1 MKKVNAFLIII
12 SIIFISLL
20 AAEMFYFYQ
29 GVRLDWRCL
38 IYSMYYGMGEGEDKA
53 FAQKVGWMSRPGPA
67 FSYEDNQVIELV
79 WPNGMRESRPE
90 IDKKSRLKVAFVG
103 CSYTFGEGV
112 NGPETMVWRLNDKY
126 PDITF
131 DNWGVNGFRPL
142 QILALTR
149 RLAESRQYDLIIYDI
164 INAALIR
171 MTYLNVQGSQN
182 LAPNTNYILAP
193 FVRDDLLYYSEHY
206 ANENIF
212 FIEHRSLVFDL
223 LKRIYIRFFL
233 EPPNPRSDVWAPKLG
248 YIVDQMN
255 KTCRKNGADFM
266 VCGLDCNVENS
277 VFPHLDPN
285 IPKVAVGYSHQNEP
299 RYRVRQIPSYHPNA
313 EVHAHW
319 AEKFAAWFDY
329 TKYVQPQGGK

>member
-1 MKKVNAFLIII
+1 MKIVNAFLIII
-12 SIIFISLL
+12 SIIFSSLL
-20 AAEMFYFYQ
+20 AADLFYFYQ
-29 GVRLDWRCL
+29 GVRLDWRAL

-53 FAQKVGWMSRPGPA
+53 FAQKVGWMNRPGSA

-79 WPNGMRESRPE
+79 WPNGMRESRPQ

-149 RLAESRQYDLIIYDI
+149 RLAESRQYDLIIYDV

-171 MTYLNVQGSQN
+171 MTYLSIQGG
-182 LAPNTNYILAP
+182 NTLSTNSNYILAP

-206 ANENIF
+206 ANENVL
-212 FIEHRSLVFDL
+212 FIENRSLVFDL
-223 LKRIYIRFFL
+223 LKRVFIQYYL
-233 EPPNPRSDVWAPKLG
+233 EPSHAHSDVWAPKLG

-255 KTCRKNGADFM
+255 KACKKNGADFL
-266 VCGLDCNVENS
+266 VCGLDCNVERS
-277 VFPHLDPN
+277 VFPYLDPD
-285 IPKVAVGYSHQNEP
+285 IPKVAVGFALQNEP
-299 RYRVRQIPSYHPNA
+299 SYRVLHNPNFHPNA
-313 EVHAHW
+313 EVHAQW
-319 AEKFAAWFDY
+319 AEKFSAWFDY
-329 TKYVQPQGGK
+329 TKYMQSEGGK